1 MRQDQLD
8 GLVTFVA
15 VAQTQGFSAAAVRL
29 GVSPSA
35 VSQSI
40 RQLEARLGAVLFN
53 RTTRSVSL
61 TEAGVRF
68 LVRVGPAVQ
77 ELASASEELVDAS
90 ARPSGLLRLNVP
102 RVGYAF
108 VLQPILAKF
117 LKAYP
122 DIDMEVAI
130 SSALVDIVEEGF
142 DAGIRYGTLVERDMV
157 GVSVGPQWETSIIAS
172 PAYLAERGTP
182 LHPRDLLAHDCIGF
196 RFATSGAL
204 ERWEFEQG
212 EENLK
217 LAVSGRLVLND
228 VGAVVQAAIDGL
240 GLGNVL
246 STYSAAHIAEGR
258 LVRVLEHWSPK
269 LPGLTLYYPDRK
281 RVPLKLRALIDFLRA
296 QHSQD

>member
-40 RQLEARLGAVLFN
+40 RQLEARLGAALFN

-77 ELASASEELVDAS
+77 ELASASEELVDTS

-122 DIDMEVAI
+122 DINMEVAI

-157 GVSVGPQWETSIIAS
+157 GVGVGPQWETSIIAS
-172 PAYLAERGTP
+172 PAYLAQYGTP
-182 LHPRDLLAHDCIGF
+182 LHPRDLFAHDCIGF

-228 VGAVVQAAIDGL
+228 VGAVVQASIDGL

-258 LVRVLEHWSPK
+258 LVRVLEDWSPK